1 MKAKNVAVEGDTV
14 LGRIQHRHLH
24 PEVARVLQSTTH
36 QHHPCLWFTHVNVV
50 IVVIVVNGAAP
61 SILAPCPSSCPFS
74 FHSSFPSPLPTP
86 LPSSWAQFWTQF
98 WVAFRFH
105 GLQRR
110 NVHGSGGH
118 QPAVSLLF
126 VLFCVAVFLIPLLS
140 AAREPHAVVVHYPHR
155 RRGAGGA

>member
-1 MKAKNVAVEGDTV
+1 
-14 LGRIQHRHLH
+14 
-24 PEVARVLQSTTH
+24 VLQRTTH

-50 IVVIVVNGAAP
+50 IGVIGVIGVIVVTP
-61 SILAPCPSSCPFS
+61 SILAS
-74 FHSSFPSPLPTP
+74 FPSSFPSSC
-86 LPSSWAQFWTQF
+86 PSSWAQFWAQF

-126 VLFCVAVFLIPLLS
+126 VLFRVAVFLIPLLS

-155 RRGAGGA
+155 RRSAGGA